1 MDPITNNLISK
12 IEPALRGLGDKSINT
27 NVQINKLTDTLKS
40 DTKENKK
47 PIKIKKKEAIEAAG
61 AASAGP
67 YSAGVKLFTQSE
79 PEKSPETLKVKVV
92 EEGLTGG
99 ETAEA
104 TATGASTGQY
114 STPGWV
120 APNKKQ
126 WRGRAKTQIPGGKF
140 VTIKKKCQKFPYCNQ
155 GDINAL
161 KLSENKLVKDSILNV
176 SKKFGINEDIVKAIL
191 LHEMKESKTKRN
203 K

>member
-1 MDPITNNLISK
+1 MENPISKNLIDK
-12 IEPALRGLGDKSINT
+12 AEPMMRRLGDKSNDT
-27 NVQINKLTDTLKS
+27 NIQINKLKNSLKS
-40 DTKENKK
+40 ETKENEK
-47 PIKIKKKEAIEAAG
+47 PIKKKKKEAIEATG
-61 AASAGP
+61 AASAGA
-67 YSAGVKLFTQSE
+67 YSAPLFSQSQ
-79 PEKSPETLKVKVV
+79 PEKSSQAAKVKVV

-104 TATGASTGQY
+104 TSAGSSGQY

-126 WRGRAKTQIPGGKF
+126 WRGRAKTQIPGGQF

-161 KLSENKLVKDSILNV
+161 KLSENKLVKDSISNIA
-176 SKKFGINEDIVKAIL
+176 KKFGINEDIVKAIL
-191 LHEMKESKTKRN
+191 LHEMKESKTKR
-203 K
+203 KK

>member
-1 MDPITNNLISK
+1 MDQITKNTLSTV
-12 IEPALRGLGDKSINT
+12 EPMLRRLGDKSIET
-27 NVQINKLTDTLKS
+27 SVQINKLTNTLKS
-40 DTKENKK
+40 ETKENEKPSKK
-47 PIKIKKKEAIEAAG
+47 KKKEAIEATG
-61 AASAGP
+61 AASAGA
-67 YSAGVKLFTQSE
+67 YSAPLFSQSE
-79 PEKSPETLKVKVV
+79 PEKSPEAAKVKVV
-92 EEGLTGG
+92 KEELMGG

-104 TATGASTGQY
+104 TSAGSSGQY

-140 VTIKKKCQKFPYCNQ
+140 VTIKKKCQTFPYCNQ

-161 KLSENKLVKDSILNV
+161 KLSENKLVKDSISNV
-176 SKKFGINEDIVKAIL
+176 AKRFGLDENVIKEIL

>member
-1 MDPITNNLISK
+1 MENSISKNLIDK
-12 IEPALRGLGDKSINT
+12 AEPMMRRLGDKSNDT
-27 NVQINKLTDTLKS
+27 NIQINKLKDSLKS
-40 DTKENKK
+40 ETKENEK
-47 PIKIKKKEAIEAAG
+47 PIKKKKKEAIEATG
-61 AASAGP
+61 AASAGA
-67 YSAGVKLFTQSE
+67 YSAPLFSQSQ
-79 PEKSPETLKVKVV
+79 PEKSSQVAKVKVV

-104 TATGASTGQY
+104 TGTGASTGY

-126 WRGRAKTQIPGGKF
+126 WRGRAKTQIPGGQF

-161 KLSENKLVKDSILNV
+161 KLSENKLVKDSISNIA
-176 SKKFGINEDIVKAIL
+176 KKFGINEDIVKAIL

>member
-1 MDPITNNLISK
+1 MEDQISK
-12 IEPALRGLGDKSINT
+12 NLMSKAEPMMRRLGDKSNET
-27 NVQINKLTDTLKS
+27 NIQINKMKDALKS
-40 DTKENKK
+40 ETKENEKPSKK
-47 PIKIKKKEAIEAAG
+47 KKKEAIEATG
-61 AASAGP
+61 AASAGA
-67 YSAGVKLFTQSE
+67 YSAPLFAQSQ
-79 PEKSPETLKVKVV
+79 PEKSPEAAKVKVV
-92 EEGLTGG
+92 KEELMGG

-104 TATGASTGQY
+104 TSAGSSGQY

-126 WRGRAKTQIPGGKF
+126 WRGRAKTQISGGKF
-140 VTIKKKCQKFPYCNQ
+140 VTIKKKCQTFPYCNQ

-161 KLSENKLVKDSILNV
+161 KLSENKLVKDSISNV
-176 SKKFGINEDIVKAIL
+176 AKRFGLDESVITAIL

>member
-12 IEPALRGLGDKSINT
+12 VEPALRGLGDKSINT

-40 DTKENKK
+40 ETKENEK
-47 PIKIKKKEAIEAAG
+47 PIKRKKKEATEATG
-61 AASAGP
+61 AASGGP
-67 YSAGVKLFTQSE
+67 YSTGLSAQSE
-79 PEKSPETLKVKVV
+79 PEKSFEASKVKVV

>member
-1 MDPITNNLISK
+1 MDQITKNTLSTV
-12 IEPALRGLGDKSINT
+12 EPMLRRLGDKSINT

-47 PIKIKKKEAIEAAG
+47 PIKIKKKEAIEATG
-61 AASAGP
+61 AASAGA
-67 YSAGVKLFTQSE
+67 YSAPLFSQSE
-79 PEKSPETLKVKVV
+79 PEKSPEAAKVKVV
-92 EEGLTGG
+92 KEELMGG
-99 ETAEA
+99 ETTEA
-104 TATGASTGQY
+104 TSASSSGQY

-140 VTIKKKCQKFPYCNQ
+140 VTIKKKCQTFPYCNQ

-161 KLSENKLVKDSILNV
+161 KLSENKIVKDSITNV
-176 SKKFGINEDIVKAIL
+176 ANKFGLTEDIIKSIL
-191 LHEMKESKTKRN
+191 FHELQESKTKR
-203 K
+203 KK

>member
-1 MDPITNNLISK
+1 MEDQISK
-12 IEPALRGLGDKSINT
+12 NLMSKAEPMMRRLGDKSNET
-27 NVQINKLTDTLKS
+27 NIQINKMKDALKS
-40 DTKENKK
+40 ETKENEKPSKK
-47 PIKIKKKEAIEAAG
+47 KKKEAIEATG
-61 AASAGP
+61 AASAGA
-67 YSAGVKLFTQSE
+67 YSAPLFAQSQ
-79 PEKSPETLKVKVV
+79 PEKSPEAAKVKVV
-92 EEGLTGG
+92 KEELMGG

-104 TATGASTGQY
+104 TSAGSSGQY

-140 VTIKKKCQKFPYCNQ
+140 VTIKKKCQTFPYCNQ

-161 KLSENKLVKDSILNV
+161 KLSENKLVKDSISNV
-176 SKKFGINEDIVKAIL
+176 AKRFGLDESVITAIL

>member
-1 MDPITNNLISK
+1 MENPISK
-12 IEPALRGLGDKSINT
+12 NLMDKVEPMLRRLGDKSNDT
-27 NVQINKLTDTLKS
+27 NIQISKMKDSLKTE
-40 DTKENKK
+40 TKENEKSNK
-47 PIKIKKKEAIEAAG
+47 RKKKEAIEATG
-61 AASAGP
+61 ASSAGQ
-67 YSAGVKLFTQSE
+67 YSAPLFSQSQ
-79 PEKSPETLKVKVV
+79 PEKSPEATKVKVV

-104 TATGASTGQY
+104 TATGASSGQY

-140 VTIKKKCQKFPYCNQ
+140 VTIKKKCQTFPYCNQ

-161 KLSENKLVKDSILNV
+161 KLSENHLVKNSISNV
-176 SKKFGINEDIVKAIL
+176 AKKFGLHEEIIRAIL
-191 LHEMKESKTKRN
+191 LHEVSKTN

>member
-1 MDPITNNLISK
+1 MDPISK
-12 IEPALRGLGDKSINT
+12 SFIDKAEPMMRRQGDKSNETSI
-27 NVQINKLTDTLKS
+27 QINKMKEYIGS
-40 DTKENKK
+40 ETKENEKPSKK
-47 PIKIKKKEAIEAAG
+47 KKKEAIEATG
-61 AASAGP
+61 AAAAGS
-67 YSAGVKLFTQSE
+67 YSAPLFAQSQ
-79 PEKSPETLKVKVV
+79 PEKSSETAKVKVV
-92 EEGLTGG
+92 KEALTGG

-126 WRGRAKTQIPGGKF
+126 WRGRAKTQIPGGQF

-161 KLSENKLVKDSILNV
+161 KLSENKLVKNSITNV
-176 SKKFGINEDIVKAIL
+176 AKKFGLDENVIKAIL
-191 LHEMKESKTKRN
+191 LHEMEETKSKRK

>member
-47 PIKIKKKEAIEAAG
+47 PIKIKKKEAIEGTG

-67 YSAGVKLFTQSE
+67 YSAGVKIFTQSE

-99 ETAEA
+99 ETAEG

>member
-1 MDPITNNLISK
+1 MDQITKNTLSTV
-12 IEPALRGLGDKSINT
+12 EPMLRRLGDKSIET
-27 NVQINKLTDTLKS
+27 SVQINKLTNTLKS
-40 DTKENKK
+40 ETKENEKPSKK
-47 PIKIKKKEAIEAAG
+47 KKKEAIEATG
-61 AASAGP
+61 AASAGA
-67 YSAGVKLFTQSE
+67 YSAPLFSQSE
-79 PEKSPETLKVKVV
+79 PEKSPESSKIKVV

-140 VTIKKKCQKFPYCNQ
+140 VTIKKKCQTFPYCNQ

-161 KLSENKLVKDSILNV
+161 KLSENKIVKDSITNV
-176 SKKFGINEDIVKAIL
+176 ANKFGLTEDIIKSIL
-191 LHEMKESKTKRN
+191 FHELQESKTKR
-203 K
+203 KK

>member
-1 MDPITNNLISK
+1 MDQITKNTLSTV
-12 IEPALRGLGDKSINT
+12 EPMLRRLGDKST
-27 NVQINKLTDTLKS
+27 ETSVQINKLTDTLKS
-40 DTKENKK
+40 ETKENEKPSKK
-47 PIKIKKKEAIEAAG
+47 KKKEAIEATG
-61 AASAGP
+61 AASAGA
-67 YSAGVKLFTQSE
+67 YSAPLFAQSQ
-79 PEKSPETLKVKVV
+79 PEKSPEAAKVKVV
-92 EEGLTGG
+92 KEELMGG

-104 TATGASTGQY
+104 TSAGSSGQY

-140 VTIKKKCQKFPYCNQ
+140 VTIKKKCQTFPYCNQ

-161 KLSENKLVKDSILNV
+161 KLSENKLVKDSISNV
-176 SKKFGINEDIVKAIL
+176 AKRFGLDESVITAIL

>member
-1 MDPITNNLISK
+1 MEDQISK
-12 IEPALRGLGDKSINT
+12 NLMKTVEPMLRRQGDKSNET
-27 NVQINKLTDTLKS
+27 NIQINKMKDALKS
-40 DTKENKK
+40 ETKENEKPSKK
-47 PIKIKKKEAIEAAG
+47 KKKEAIEATG
-61 AASAGP
+61 AASAGA
-67 YSAGVKLFTQSE
+67 YSAPLFAQSQ
-79 PEKSPETLKVKVV
+79 PEKSPEAAKVKVV
-92 EEGLTGG
+92 KEELMGG

-104 TATGASTGQY
+104 TSAGSSGQY

-140 VTIKKKCQKFPYCNQ
+140 VTIKKKCQTFPYCNQ

-161 KLSENKLVKDSILNV
+161 KLSENKLVKDSISNV
-176 SKKFGINEDIVKAIL
+176 AKRFGLDESVITAIL

>member
-12 IEPALRGLGDKSINT
+12 VEPALRGLGDKSINT

-40 DTKENKK
+40 ETKENKK
-47 PIKIKKKEAIEAAG
+47 PIKRKKKEAIEATG
-61 AASAGP
+61 AASAGA
-67 YSAGVKLFTQSE
+67 YSAPLFSQSE
-79 PEKSPETLKVKVV
+79 PEKSPEASKVKVV

-120 APNKKQ
+120 APNKKN
-126 WRGRAKTQIPGGKF
+126 WRGAAKTQIPGGKF
-140 VTIKKKCQKFPYCNQ
+140 VQIKKKCQKFPYCNQ
-155 GDINAL
+155 GDINSL
-161 KLSENKLVKDSILNV
+161 KLYENKLVKQSIQNL
-176 SKKFGINEDIVKAIL
+176 SKKMGINENVIKAIIQ
-191 LHEMKESKTKRN
+191 HELEEMMIKRQ

>member
-1 MDPITNNLISK
+1 MKTV
-12 IEPALRGLGDKSINT
+12 EPMMRRLGDKSNET
-27 NVQINKLTDTLKS
+27 NIQINKMKDALKS
-40 DTKENKK
+40 ETKENEKPSKK
-47 PIKIKKKEAIEAAG
+47 KKKEAIEATG
-61 AASAGP
+61 AASAGA
-67 YSAGVKLFTQSE
+67 YSAPLFAQSQ
-79 PEKSPETLKVKVV
+79 PEKSPEAAKVKVV
-92 EEGLTGG
+92 KEELMGG

-104 TATGASTGQY
+104 TSAGSSGQY

-140 VTIKKKCQKFPYCNQ
+140 VTIKKKCQTFPYCNQ

-161 KLSENKLVKDSILNV
+161 KLSENKLVKDSISNV
-176 SKKFGINEDIVKAIL
+176 AKRFGLDESVITAIL

>member
-1 MDPITNNLISK
+1 MESK
-12 IEPALRGLGDKSINT
+12 ISQNFIKAVEPKLRSLGDKTPDTS
-27 NVQINKLTDTLKS
+27 VQLDKMKKTIQS
-40 DTKENKK
+40 ENNENEKPSKK
-47 PIKIKKKEAIEAAG
+47 KKKEAREATGAAAAG
-61 AASAGP
+61 A
-67 YSAGVKLFTQSE
+67 YSAPLFSQSK
-79 PEKSPETLKVKVV
+79 PETSPEASKVKVV
-92 EEGLTGG
+92 GEGLVGG

-104 TATGASTGQY
+104 TATGASTGAY

-126 WRGRAKTQIPGGKF
+126 WRGRAKTQIPGGQF

-161 KLSENKLVKDSILNV
+161 KLSENTVIKESISNL
-176 SKKFGINEDIVKAIL
+176 SKKYNISEDLIKAIMF
-191 LHEMKESKTKRN
+191 HEMRESSSKSN

>member
-1 MDPITNNLISK
+1 MDQITKNTLSTV
-12 IEPALRGLGDKSINT
+12 EPMLRRLGDKSIET
-27 NVQINKLTDTLKS
+27 CVQINKLTDTLKS
-40 DTKENKK
+40 ETKENEKPSKK
-47 PIKIKKKEAIEAAG
+47 KKKEAIEATG
-61 AASAGP
+61 AASAGA
-67 YSAGVKLFTQSE
+67 YSAPLFSQSE
-79 PEKSPETLKVKVV
+79 PEKSPEAAKVKVV
-92 EEGLTGG
+92 KEELMGG

-104 TATGASTGQY
+104 TSAGSSGQY

-140 VTIKKKCQKFPYCNQ
+140 VTIKKKCQTFPYCNQ

-161 KLSENKLVKDSILNV
+161 KLSENKLVKDSISNV
-176 SKKFGINEDIVKAIL
+176 AKRFGLDENVIKAIL

>member
-1 MDPITNNLISK
+1 MEDQISK
-12 IEPALRGLGDKSINT
+12 NLMSKAEPMMRRLGDKSNET
-27 NVQINKLTDTLKS
+27 SVQINKMKDALKS
-40 DTKENKK
+40 ETKENEKPSKK
-47 PIKIKKKEAIEAAG
+47 KKKEAIEATG
-61 AASAGP
+61 AASAGA
-67 YSAGVKLFTQSE
+67 YSAPLFAQSQ
-79 PEKSPETLKVKVV
+79 PEKSPEAAKVKVV
-92 EEGLTGG
+92 KEELMGG

-104 TATGASTGQY
+104 TSAGSSGQY

-140 VTIKKKCQKFPYCNQ
+140 VTIKKKCQTFPYCNQ

-161 KLSENKLVKDSILNV
+161 KLSENKLVKDSISNV
-176 SKKFGINEDIVKAIL
+176 AKRFGLDESVITAIL

>member
-1 MDPITNNLISK
+1 MDPISKSLISK
-12 IEPALRGLGDKSINT
+12 VEPMMKGLGDKSNET
-27 NVQINKLTDTLKS
+27 NIQFNKLKDALSTE
-40 DTKENKK
+40 TKENEK
-47 PIKIKKKEAIEAAG
+47 PIKKKKKEAIEATG

-67 YSAGVKLFTQSE
+67 YSAPLFSQSQ
-79 PEKSPETLKVKVV
+79 PEKSPEAAKVKVV
-92 EEGLTGG
+92 KEALTGG

-126 WRGRAKTQIPGGKF
+126 WRGRAKTQIPGGQF

-161 KLSENKLVKDSILNV
+161 KLSENKLVKDSIINV
-176 SKKFGINEDIVKAIL
+176 AKKFGLDENVIKAIL
-191 LHEMKESKTKRN
+191 LHEMEETKSKRK

>member
-1 MDPITNNLISK
+1 MEDPISKNLMSK
-12 IEPALRGLGDKSINT
+12 AEPMMRRLGDKSNET
-27 NVQINKLTDTLKS
+27 NIQINKMKDALKFE
-40 DTKENKK
+40 TKENEKPSKK
-47 PIKIKKKEAIEAAG
+47 KKKEAIEATG
-61 AASAGP
+61 AASAGA
-67 YSAGVKLFTQSE
+67 YSAPLFAQSQ
-79 PEKSPETLKVKVV
+79 PEKSPEAAKVKVV
-92 EEGLTGG
+92 KEELMGG

-104 TATGASTGQY
+104 TSAGSSGQY

-140 VTIKKKCQKFPYCNQ
+140 VTIKKKCQTFPYCNQ

-161 KLSENKLVKDSILNV
+161 KLSENKLVKDSISNVAKRFGLNEN
-176 SKKFGINEDIVKAIL
+176 IIKAIL
-191 LHEMKESKTKRN
+191 LHEIKESKTKRN

>member
-1 MDPITNNLISK
+1 MEDQITKNLMK
-12 IEPALRGLGDKSINT
+12 KVEPVLRRLGDNSNETSI
-27 NVQINKLTDTLKS
+27 QINKMKDALKTE
-40 DTKENKK
+40 TKENEKPSKK
-47 PIKIKKKEAIEAAG
+47 KKKEAIEATG
-61 AASAGP
+61 AASAGA
-67 YSAGVKLFTQSE
+67 YSAPLFAQSQ
-79 PEKSPETLKVKVV
+79 PEKSPEAAKVKVV
-92 EEGLTGG
+92 KEELMGG

-104 TATGASTGQY
+104 TSAGSSGQY

-140 VTIKKKCQKFPYCNQ
+140 VTIKKKCQTFPYCNQ

-161 KLSENKLVKDSILNV
+161 KLSENKLVKDSISNV
-176 SKKFGINEDIVKAIL
+176 AKRFGLDENVIKAIL

>member
-1 MDPITNNLISK
+1 MEDQISK
-12 IEPALRGLGDKSINT
+12 NLMSKAEPMMRRLGDKSNET
-27 NVQINKLTDTLKS
+27 NIQINKMKDALKS
-40 DTKENKK
+40 ETKENEKPSKK
-47 PIKIKKKEAIEAAG
+47 KKKEAIEATG
-61 AASAGP
+61 AASAGA
-67 YSAGVKLFTQSE
+67 YSAPLFAQSQ
-79 PEKSPETLKVKVV
+79 PEKSPEAAKVKVV
-92 EEGLTGG
+92 KEELMGG
-99 ETAEA
+99 ETSEA
-104 TATGASTGQY
+104 TSAGSSGQY

-140 VTIKKKCQKFPYCNQ
+140 VTIKKKCQTFPYCNQ

-161 KLSENKLVKDSILNV
+161 KLSENKLVKDSISNV
-176 SKKFGINEDIVKAIL
+176 AKRFGLDESVITAIL

>member
-12 IEPALRGLGDKSINT
+12 VEPALRGLGDKSINT

-40 DTKENKK
+40 ETKENEK
-47 PIKIKKKEAIEAAG
+47 PIKRKKKEATEATG
-61 AASAGP
+61 AASGGP
-67 YSAGVKLFTQSE
+67 YLTGLFAQSE
-79 PEKSPETLKVKVV
+79 PEKSFEASKVKVV

>member
-1 MDPITNNLISK
+1 MEDQISK
-12 IEPALRGLGDKSINT
+12 NLMSKAEPMMRRLGDKST
-27 NVQINKLTDTLKS
+27 ETSVQINKMKDALKS
-40 DTKENKK
+40 ETKENEKPSKK
-47 PIKIKKKEAIEAAG
+47 KKKEAIEATG
-61 AASAGP
+61 AASAGA
-67 YSAGVKLFTQSE
+67 YSAPLFAQSQ
-79 PEKSPETLKVKVV
+79 PEKSPEAAKVKVV
-92 EEGLTGG
+92 KEELMGG

-104 TATGASTGQY
+104 TSAGSSGQY

-140 VTIKKKCQKFPYCNQ
+140 VTIKKKCQTFPYCNQ

-161 KLSENKLVKDSILNV
+161 KLSENKLVKDSISNV
-176 SKKFGINEDIVKAIL
+176 AKRFGLDESVITAIL

>member
-1 MDPITNNLISK
+1 MDQITKNTLSTV
-12 IEPALRGLGDKSINT
+12 EPMLRRLGDKSIET
-27 NVQINKLTDTLKS
+27 SVQINKLTDTLKS
-40 DTKENKK
+40 ETKENEKPSKK
-47 PIKIKKKEAIEAAG
+47 KKKEAIEATG
-61 AASAGP
+61 AASAGA
-67 YSAGVKLFTQSE
+67 YSAPLFAQSQ
-79 PEKSPETLKVKVV
+79 PEESPEAAKVKVV
-92 EEGLTGG
+92 KEELMGG

-104 TATGASTGQY
+104 TSAGSSGQY

-140 VTIKKKCQKFPYCNQ
+140 VTIKKKCQTFPYCNQ

-161 KLSENKLVKDSILNV
+161 KLSENKLVKDSISNV
-176 SKKFGINEDIVKAIL
+176 AKRFGLDENVIKAIL

>member
-1 MDPITNNLISK
+1 MSK
-12 IEPALRGLGDKSINT
+12 VEPMMRRQGDKSNETSI
-27 NVQINKLTDTLKS
+27 QINKMNDYIS
-40 DTKENKK
+40 AETKENEK
-47 PIKIKKKEAIEAAG
+47 PIKKKKKEAREATG
-61 AASAGP
+61 AAAAGP
-67 YSAGVKLFTQSE
+67 YSAPLFSQSQ
-79 PEKSPETLKVKVV
+79 PEKSPEASKVKVV
-92 EEGLTGG
+92 GEGMVGG

-140 VTIKKKCQKFPYCNQ
+140 VTIKKKCQTFPYCNQ

-161 KLSENKLVKDSILNV
+161 KLSENKIVKDSITNV
-176 SKKFGINEDIVKAIL
+176 AKKFGLDENIIKAIL
-191 LHEMKESKTKRN
+191 LHEMEESKTKR
-203 K
+203 KK

>member
-1 MDPITNNLISK
+1 MENPISKNLIDK
-12 IEPALRGLGDKSINT
+12 AEPMMRRLGDKSNDT
-27 NVQINKLTDTLKS
+27 NIQINKLKDSLKS
-40 DTKENKK
+40 ETKENKK
-47 PIKIKKKEAIEAAG
+47 PIKKKKKEAIEATG
-61 AASAGP
+61 AASAGS
-67 YSAGVKLFTQSE
+67 YSAPLFSQSQ
-79 PEKSPETLKVKVV
+79 PEKSSQVDKVKVV
-92 EEGLTGG
+92 KEELTGG

-104 TATGASTGQY
+104 TGTGASTGQY

-120 APNKKQ
+120 APNKKK
-126 WRGRAKTQIPGGKF
+126 WRGAAKTQIPGGQF

-176 SKKFGINEDIVKAIL
+176 AKKFGLNENLIKAIL
-191 LHEMKESKTKRN
+191 LHEIKESKTKKN

>member
-12 IEPALRGLGDKSINT
+12 VEPALRGLGDKSINT

-47 PIKIKKKEAIEAAG
+47 PIKIKKKEAIEATG

-67 YSAGVKLFTQSE
+67 YSTGVELFTQSE
-79 PEKSPETLKVKVV
+79 PEKSSETLKVKVV

-99 ETAEA
+99 ETAEG

>member
-1 MDPITNNLISK
+1 MEDQISK
-12 IEPALRGLGDKSINT
+12 NLMKTVEPMLRRQGDKSNET
-27 NVQINKLTDTLKS
+27 NIQINKMKDALKS
-40 DTKENKK
+40 ETKENEKPSKK
-47 PIKIKKKEAIEAAG
+47 KKKEAIEATG
-61 AASAGP
+61 AASAGA
-67 YSAGVKLFTQSE
+67 YSAPLFAQSQ
-79 PEKSPETLKVKVV
+79 PEKSPEAAKIKVV
-92 EEGLTGG
+92 KEELMGG

-104 TATGASTGQY
+104 TSAGSSGQY

-140 VTIKKKCQKFPYCNQ
+140 VTIKKKCQTFPYCNQ

-161 KLSENKLVKDSILNV
+161 KLSENKLVKDSISNV
-176 SKKFGINEDIVKAIL
+176 AKRFGLDESVITAIL
-191 LHEMKESKTKRN
+191 LHEMKESKIKRN

>member
-1 MDPITNNLISK
+1 MEDFQKDLVNTFEKIKGSSDPTSVMSANKAIDKIESNETISK
-12 IEPALRGLGDKSINT
+12 K
-27 NVQINKLTDTLKS
+27 
-40 DTKENKK
+40 
-47 PIKIKKKEAIEAAG
+47 KKKETREATG
-61 AASAGP
+61 AASAGA
-67 YSAGVKLFTQSE
+67 YSAPLFSQSQ
-79 PEKSPETLKVKVV
+79 PEKSSQAAKVKVV

-104 TATGASTGQY
+104 TSAGSSGQY

-126 WRGRAKTQIPGGKF
+126 WRGRAKTQIPGGQF

-161 KLSENKLVKDSILNV
+161 KLSENKLVKDSISNIA
-176 SKKFGINEDIVKAIL
+176 KKFGINEDIVKAIL
-191 LHEMKESKTKRN
+191 LHEMKESKTKR
-203 K
+203 KK

>member
-1 MDPITNNLISK
+1 MEDQISKNLISK
-12 IEPALRGLGDKSINT
+12 AEPMMRRLGDKSNET
-27 NVQINKLTDTLKS
+27 NIQINKMKDTLKS
-40 DTKENKK
+40 ETKENEKPSKK
-47 PIKIKKKEAIEAAG
+47 KKKEAIEATG
-61 AASAGP
+61 AASAGA
-67 YSAGVKLFTQSE
+67 YSAPLFAQSQ
-79 PEKSPETLKVKVV
+79 PEKSPEAAKVKVV
-92 EEGLTGG
+92 KEELMGG

-104 TATGASTGQY
+104 TSAGSSGQY

-140 VTIKKKCQKFPYCNQ
+140 VTIKKKCQTFPYCNQ

-161 KLSENKLVKDSILNV
+161 KLSENKLVKDSISNV
-176 SKKFGINEDIVKAIL
+176 AKRFGLDESVITAIL

>member
-1 MDPITNNLISK
+1 MEDQISK
-12 IEPALRGLGDKSINT
+12 NLMSKAEPMMRRLGDKSNET
-27 NVQINKLTDTLKS
+27 NIQINKMKDALKS
-40 DTKENKK
+40 ETKENEKPSKK
-47 PIKIKKKEAIEAAG
+47 KKKEAIEATG
-61 AASAGP
+61 TASAGA
-67 YSAGVKLFTQSE
+67 YSAPLFAQSQ
-79 PEKSPETLKVKVV
+79 PEKSPEAAKVKVV
-92 EEGLTGG
+92 KEELMGG

-104 TATGASTGQY
+104 TSAGSSGQY

-140 VTIKKKCQKFPYCNQ
+140 VTIKKKCQTFPYCNQ

-161 KLSENKLVKDSILNV
+161 KLSENKLVKDSISNV
-176 SKKFGINEDIVKAIL
+176 AKRFGLDENVIKAIL

>member
-1 MDPITNNLISK
+1 MENPISKNLIDK
-12 IEPALRGLGDKSINT
+12 AEPMMRRLGDKSNDT
-27 NVQINKLTDTLKS
+27 NIQINKLKDSLKS
-40 DTKENKK
+40 ETKENEK
-47 PIKIKKKEAIEAAG
+47 PIKKKKKEAIEATG
-61 AASAGP
+61 AASAGA
-67 YSAGVKLFTQSE
+67 YSAPLFSQSQ
-79 PEKSPETLKVKVV
+79 PEKSSQAAKVKVV

-104 TATGASTGQY
+104 TSAGSSGQY

-126 WRGRAKTQIPGGKF
+126 WRGRAKTQIPGGQF

-161 KLSENKLVKDSILNV
+161 KLSENKLVKDSISNIA
-176 SKKFGINEDIVKAIL
+176 KKFSISEDIVKAIL
-191 LHEMKESKTKRN
+191 LHEMKESKTKR
-203 K
+203 KK